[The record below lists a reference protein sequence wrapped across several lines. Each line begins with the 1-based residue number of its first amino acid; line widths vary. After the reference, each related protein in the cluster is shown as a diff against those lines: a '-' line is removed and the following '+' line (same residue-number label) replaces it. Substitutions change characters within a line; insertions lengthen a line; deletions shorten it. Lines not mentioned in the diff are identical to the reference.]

1 MLYCK
6 AAYYLEKM
14 TGDLPNFAY
23 MYGITKSSETLQK
36 RFEDFVIFLFIQR
49 SANFS
54 SLKLIKEK
62 TEKIRDVTKYLYDVC
77 KVDNYKDFLKLFYFI
92 IKYLPIDQAGHYKI
106 SGRSKLSVK

>member
-36 RFEDFVIFLFIQR
+36 RFEDFVIFLFLE
-49 SANFS
+49 SFY
-54 SLKLIKEK
+54 LEK
-62 TEKIRDVTKYLYDVC
+62 C
-77 KVDNYKDFLKLFYFI
+77 KLFF
-92 IKYLPIDQAGHYKI
+92 AE
-106 SGRSKLSVK
+106 VKQGEN